1 MPSIEWNRSHWTA
14 SLEIHRQDTT
24 ADTAYGDQWGTI
36 ESYPPLQTVRDA
48 WLLPFVGPDKTVLE
62 VGTGGGRW
70 TQFLLG
76 AGQVYSVDV
85 NPAMLEYA
93 ARRFSPP
100 GNLHLIH
107 TDGASVPSV
116 PEASVDFVF
125 SFGTLVHIDPPQIS
139 ADLDAF
145 RPLPRPLPRPGA
157 DLVLQYA
164 DKTKPTAAQNI
175 HFAHTDALMMET
187 LLWEQ
192 GYRVIRH
199 ETDLIHHS
207 NLVHFRAMATADRS
221 AELWPLATR
230 TPTRILAWPDYR
242 SPEELTLLFRAYGAA
257 LVNQPDTCL
266 CLRRDPQTDLPAE
279 AVQQILEAAF
289 SLHVKDGSLDILV
302 IDDPLGPA
310 DWPRLGAA
318 VTGCLDLPSA
328 AWGRRAAFLSSVEV
342 PRARSTAHLLRA
354 LPS

>member
-1 MPSIEWNRSHWTA
+1 MPSIEWNKSHWTA
-14 SLEIHRQDTT
+14 SLAIHHQEA
-24 ADTAYGDQWGTI
+24 ADETPYGDQWGTI

-85 NPAMLEYA
+85 NPTMLEYA
-93 ARRFSPP
+93 ARRFGSPS
-100 GNLHLIH
+100 NLQLIH
-107 TDGASVPSV
+107 TDGASVPAV
-116 PEASVDFVF
+116 PEGSVDFVF
-125 SFGTLVHIDPPQIS
+125 SFGTFVHIDPPQIS
-139 ADLDAF
+139 AYLDAF
-145 RPLPRPLPRPGA
+145 RPLLRPGA

-187 LLWEQ
+187 LLWER

-207 NLVHFRAMATADRS
+207 NLVHFRAMSPADR
-221 AELWPLATR
+221 AATPWPLATR
-230 TPTRILAWPDYR
+230 APTRLLAWPDYR

-257 LVNQPDTCL
+257 LADRPDTCL

-289 SLHVKDGSLDILV
+289 SLHVKEGSLDILV

-328 AWGRRAAFLSSVEV
+328 AWGRRAAFLSSVGV
-342 PRARSTAHLLRA
+342 PRVRSTAQLLRA